1 MQIIIFI
8 NIFLNLVWHKG
19 IERHQF
25 KQKYLLVSP
34 FSVIKLCRRKLEK
47 GDSGSILYIREG
59 EDPEA
64 PFYKPLGMF
73 IGEKHKDPHY
83 PGIAH
88 LYQAV
93 FLYQALEDI
102 ASTNNEEICSIA
114 PFYSP
119 VQVQNG

>member
-1 MQIIIFI
+1 MI
-8 NIFLNLVWHKG
+8 LP
-19 IERHQF
+19 
-25 KQKYLLVSP
+25 S
-34 FSVIKLCRRKLEK
+34 SVIKLCRRLEK
-47 GDSGSILYIREG
+47 GDSGSILYIRDCQNRAG
-59 EDPEA
+59 L
-64 PFYKPLGMF
+64 FYKLLGMF